1 MLRIQGVFYMKT
13 TARVLLVVL
22 FLGASSALLAW
33 QRNEFGFGGYRGEEN
48 PGDSVGKAEWTFAR
62 LRYATRDGAY
72 GGYGGFGGFGGFRG
86 GGWSEDYPKAD
97 RQFVEGLRR
106 LTRLDAR
113 PTQQVLEPDSD
124 DLFNWPWLYAVN
136 VATWDFTDT
145 QAARMREYLLRGGFL
160 MVDSFHGV
168 AEWETFL
175 IGMRKIFPNR
185 PIEDLENKD
194 EIFHVLY
201 DLDERF
207 QVPGYQYIGTG
218 RTYERDGIEPQWRA
232 IRDDKGRIMVAIC
245 HNMHIGD
252 AWEHADDPRYPER
265 FSSLAYRL
273 GINYIIYSMTH

>member
-1 MLRIQGVFYMKT
+1 MKT

-33 QRNEFGFGGYRGEEN
+33 QRNGFGFGGYRGEEN
-48 PGDSVGKAEWTFAR
+48 PGDSVRKAEWTFAR

-136 VATWDFTDT
+136 VATWDFTDS